1 MEENVV
7 GGGKEEEEVEE
18 EEIRVEDEFGST
30 GPGAGAGMPSVQP
43 MTAEPMTWRQS
54 FIRM

>member
-1 MEENVV
+1 MED
-7 GGGKEEEEVEE
+7 EEEDD

>member
-1 MEENVV
+1 MED
-7 GGGKEEEEVEE
+7 EEEDE